1 MYGLEVTY
9 FVARELC
16 SNVLNFNFLIY
27 ERIIMVPTYITEFSQ
42 KLIEIICIS
51 GQQTL
56 SVMGQIAV
64 ETLWSWLQL
73 FTSTIV
79 EERQPW
85 TVHKQMN
92 VAVLQ
97 AD

>member
-1 MYGLEVTY
+1 
-9 FVARELC
+9 
-16 SNVLNFNFLIY
+16 
-27 ERIIMVPTYITEFSQ
+27 MVPTYITEFSQ

>member
-1 MYGLEVTY
+1 
-9 FVARELC
+9 
-16 SNVLNFNFLIY
+16 
-27 ERIIMVPTYITEFSQ
+27 MVPTYITEFSQ
-42 KLIEIICIS
+42 ELIEIICIS
-51 GQQTL
+51 GQQTF
-56 SVMGQIAV
+56 SVMAQIAV
-64 ETLWSWLQL
+64 ESWLQL

-97 AD
+97 ADLIYKMGCSFPSLDQCTLNNA